1 MASAGA
7 HVADGT
13 GAHPAQGVWARGAR
27 EAGFTLVELMV
38 VLLVMGIL
46 MAIAI
51 PTFLGVTTQVHAKGT
66 ESDLVNAMTVMKA
79 YQASKLSYAGFDAPA
94 GNSSEP
100 SLEWVDQSTS
110 VPLSGNYNSVSVY
123 SATASGQSELVAG
136 AMAGQPGCWAIL
148 DTSDQ
153 ATSTVLGT
161 TVHSPGPGVWYGV
174 FAPSASHPCDAAE
187 ALSQISGESAP
198 YTWGTR
204 WPLSAP

>member
-51 PTFLGVTTQVHAKGT
+51 PTFLGVTTQARSKGT
-66 ESDLVNAMTVMKA
+66 ESDLVN
-79 YQASKLSYAGFDAPA
+79 
-94 GNSSEP
+94 
-100 SLEWVDQSTS
+100 
-110 VPLSGNYNSVSVY
+110 
-123 SATASGQSELVAG
+123 
-136 AMAGQPGCWAIL
+136 AIL

-174 FAPSASHPCDAAE
+174 FALSGSHPCDAAE
-187 ALSQISGESAP
+187 ALSQISGEPAP